1 MGMPISIKFLPEN
14 RLVEASQEETLL
26 EAAIREELDLPHS
39 CGGFGTCGTC
49 RVWVREG
56 LHLLPPRNEVE
67 QEMATDRG
75 FQPQERLCCQNY
87 PCEGLILEIP
97 VDDFEE

>member
-26 EAAIREELDLPHS
+26 EAGLREKIDIPHS

-49 RVWVREG
+49 RVWVRQG
-56 LHLLPPRNEVE
+56 LEFLPPRNEVE
-67 QEMATDRG
+67 QEMATERG
-75 FQPQERLCCQNY
+75 FEDHERLCCQNH
-87 PCEGLILEIP
+87 PCPGLVLEIP
-97 VDDFEE
+97 ISDFED